1 MVKTREHGAMVEL
14 ISQRPEVESGDYHT
28 KAELETRRPKVDS
41 NHSVGP
47 PIEELKG
54 PSRDKTKELA

>member
-1 MVKTREHGAMVEL
+1 MKL
-14 ISQRPEVESGDYHT
+14 LDYHT
-28 KAELETRRPKVDS
+28 KAELETGRPMVDL

-54 PSRDKTKELA
+54 PSGDGTKDLA